1 MFSWHLV
8 SVKVVCS
15 VVGGGDQGIWLQE
28 GGPVKVTVKV
38 TVEVTVK
45 VTQEVTVEV
54 TQEVTVEVTGE
65 VTVKVTGEVTVKV
78 TVQARGQ

>member
-15 VVGGGDQGIWLQE
+15 AVGGGDQGIWLQE

-54 TQEVTVEVTGE
+54 IVKVTVEA
-65 VTVKVTGEVTVKV
+65 TVKVTGEVTVKV